1 MTTTTNDKVR
11 SLFLAALMVFSVF
24 AMTVALPGSA
34 AANFQESDADAE
46 LDSGTSYWGQEVYFN
61 DTSNGAQGETYQ
73 VREWDASDNEVGPLE
88 TEVTLD
94 SDQSATFS
102 TDGFSGF
109 YVIQDPDGNILLLQD
124 GETVGRASQ
133 TNVENNGL
141 VNSTSSPAFEVNTQ
155 TLDVDFDD
163 SNVDDETTDAEY
175 EVDSNRGSFDLNVTA
190 NGDLDAT
197 ELQDLFSDNG
207 TTNGFAAADIQT
219 DEDEDRITIEG
230 VTKGTYEANFT
241 DVDTGEYTL
250 DFEVTDTEASSN
262 ASVNV
267 SEAGEGDVAF
277 ENDVPQDQIGDVT
290 NVTVQMEN
298 TDDATIT
305 IGSEDQ
311 NYWVVAQV
319 TDDDDDGEVTVA
331 FNSYLAGSDAADSDV
346 LTDATGEDDVTVL
359 SQGGQFYTD
368 NQGAAPYQ
376 SLLDAT
382 EYEMNVSVGHNAIGS
397 DAWQDADDVGSLSY
411 QERST
416 DNLSI
421 MTTPSDFSDWE
432 EDVIVAGLG
441 SNVTQTD
448 EIATGDYAVV
458 QLEASGLEGYLESA
472 GETDFLTGNATTL
485 VVEEADPGANADAET
500 IQLDSNDVEVV
511 ADANNNTYYVA
522 MPSDAGNFEETEYTA
537 EFTVYDEMQGGP
549 NEGDDN
555 VLNFDE
561 DDEDETVAS
570 NFDVVEPEV
579 NLDMNEDDMVLVE
592 AAENQTVSGTANIAP
607 GTELTIE
614 IESDDST
621 SPFLTRPEATVQP
634 DGTFNASADFSD
646 LSEGTNLT
654 LTIDDYDV
662 EEDGQVVSEGEL
674 GGDENV
680 TETET
685 ETVTETE
692 TDTETE
698 MDTETEA
705 DDGDTETDTEASP
718 TDDSG
723 PGFTVVAALGALIAA
738 ALLAVRRNN

>member
-1 MTTTTNDKVR
+1 M
-11 SLFLAALMVFSVF
+11 LF
-24 AMTVALPGSA
+24 
-34 AANFQESDADAE
+34 
-46 LDSGTSYWGQEVYFN
+46 
-61 DTSNGAQGETYQ
+61 
-73 VREWDASDNEVGPLE
+73 R
-88 TEVTLD
+88 
-94 SDQSATFS
+94 
-102 TDGFSGF
+102 
-109 YVIQDPDGNILLLQD
+109 
-124 GETVGRASQ
+124 
-133 TNVENNGL
+133 
-141 VNSTSSPAFEVNTQ
+141 
-155 TLDVDFDD
+155 
-163 SNVDDETTDAEY
+163 
-175 EVDSNRGSFDLNVTA
+175 
-190 NGDLDAT
+190 
-197 ELQDLFSDNG
+197 
-207 TTNGFAAADIQT
+207 
-219 DEDEDRITIEG
+219 
-230 VTKGTYEANFT
+230 
-241 DVDTGEYTL
+241 
-250 DFEVTDTEASSN
+250 
-262 ASVNV
+262 
-267 SEAGEGDVAF
+267 
-277 ENDVPQDQIGDVT
+277 
-290 NVTVQMEN
+290 
-298 TDDATIT
+298 
-305 IGSEDQ
+305 
-311 NYWVVAQV
+311 
-319 TDDDDDGEVTVA
+319 
-331 FNSYLAGSDAADSDV
+331 
-346 LTDATGEDDVTVL
+346 
-359 SQGGQFYTD
+359 
-368 NQGAAPYQ
+368 
-376 SLLDAT
+376 
-382 EYEMNVSVGHNAIGS
+382 S

>member
-1 MTTTTNDKVR
+1 
-11 SLFLAALMVFSVF
+11 
-24 AMTVALPGSA
+24 
-34 AANFQESDADAE
+34 
-46 LDSGTSYWGQEVYFN
+46 
-61 DTSNGAQGETYQ
+61 
-73 VREWDASDNEVGPLE
+73 
-88 TEVTLD
+88 
-94 SDQSATFS
+94 
-102 TDGFSGF
+102 
-109 YVIQDPDGNILLLQD
+109 
-124 GETVGRASQ
+124 
-133 TNVENNGL
+133 
-141 VNSTSSPAFEVNTQ
+141 
-155 TLDVDFDD
+155 
-163 SNVDDETTDAEY
+163 
-175 EVDSNRGSFDLNVTA
+175 
-190 NGDLDAT
+190 
-197 ELQDLFSDNG
+197 
-207 TTNGFAAADIQT
+207 
-219 DEDEDRITIEG
+219 
-230 VTKGTYEANFT
+230 
-241 DVDTGEYTL
+241 
-250 DFEVTDTEASSN
+250 VTDTEASSN